1 MGDKETRKGRTK
13 RLRPSD
19 WARKQEPFLGGSGKE
34 SAGSRLW
41 SFSVLCTFSVQSLQ
55 SLEGMRSLVGG
66 CTDHKDETACFK
78 RKD

>member
-1 MGDKETRKGRTK
+1 MGDKETRKGKTK
-13 RLRPSD
+13 SLGPSD
-19 WARKQEPFLGGSGKE
+19 WARKQDLSWEESGKE
-34 SAGSRLW
+34 TAGSRLW

-66 CTDHKDETACFK
+66 FTDHRDETACFK